1 MTYAS
6 TPCKNGFVFM
16 LDKKTTLRLPIDL
29 HKRILIAAAIDY
41 VSMQQKVIQ
50 LLEKG
55 LNK

>member
-1 MTYAS
+1 
-6 TPCKNGFVFM
+6 M

-41 VSMQQKVIQ
+41 VSMQHKVVE

-55 LNK
+55 LTQK